1 MHNIAGYEIYQYDI
15 YTIEEGLM
23 KKSVIQSTGMFVP
36 PNIVTNHDLEGF
48 MDTSDEWIRKRTGIE
63 QRHWIDSDKVTGAS
77 DLGFEAAKRAL
88 DQVGWASED
97 LDFIIFATLSP
108 DIMFPGPGCL
118 LQAKL
123 GLDSTPALD
132 IRQQCTGFLYGLA
145 TADAYIKTGL
155 ANRVLLVGSEV
166 HSSGLDKSTRGRD
179 VTVIFGDGA
188 AAVCI
193 EGVETQADAG
203 LLATSLHAD
212 GNYAE
217 ALMTELPASKFPQ
230 RMIPGLDIDD
240 ARYYPVMDGP
250 AIFKKAVKM
259 LPKVINESLEK
270 AGMDLDQIDLI
281 IPHQANLRI
290 NQALGQ
296 YLKISDDKIFHNIQK
311 YGNTTA
317 ASIPLALHEA
327 VEQGRTGK
335 SGDTVLFVGLGA
347 GLTWG
352 SIIYRYL

>member
-1 MHNIAGYEIYQYDI
+1 
-15 YTIEEGLM
+15 M
-23 KKSVIQSTGMFVP
+23 KQSIIRSTGMYVP
-36 PNIVTNHDLEGF
+36 KNVITNHDLEAF

-63 QRHWIDSDKVTGAS
+63 QRYWIDQEGATGSS
-77 DLGFEAAKRAL
+77 DLGYEAAQMAL
-88 DQVGWASED
+88 ENAGWTPED

-108 DIMFPGPGCL
+108 DIMFPGSGCL

-123 GLDSTPALD
+123 GLNSTPALD

-155 ANRVLLVGSEV
+155 ANKILFVGGEV
-166 HSSGLDKSTRGRD
+166 HSSGLDMSTRGRD

-188 AAVCI
+188 AAVCL
-193 EGVETQADAG
+193 EGVETDQPSG
-203 LLATSLHAD
+203 LLATALHAD
-212 GNYAE
+212 GHFAE
-217 ALMTELPASKFPQ
+217 ALMTELPASRFPK
-230 RMIPGLDIDD
+230 RMIPGLDIKD

-250 AIFKKAVKM
+250 AIFKKAVRM
-259 LPKVINESLEK
+259 LPQVMGEAMQKAQLE
-270 AGMDLDQIDLI
+270 LDQIDLI

-296 YLKISDDKIFHNIQK
+296 FLKIDDSKIFHNIQK

-327 VEQGRTGK
+327 MAQGRIGN
-335 SGDTVLFVGLGA
+335 SGDIVAFVGLGA

-352 SIIYRYL
+352 CIIYQFL

>member
-1 MHNIAGYEIYQYDI
+1 
-15 YTIEEGLM
+15 
-23 KKSVIQSTGMFVP
+23 MFVP
-36 PNIVTNHDLEGF
+36 PNVITNHDLEKI
-48 MDTSDEWIRKRTGIE
+48 MDTSDEWIKQRTGIE
-63 QRHWIDSDKVTGAS
+63 QRYWIDQEGATGAS
-77 DLGFEAAKRAL
+77 DLGFEASKIAL
-88 DQVGWASED
+88 ESAGWKPQD

-108 DIMFPGPGCL
+108 DIMFPGSGCL

-123 GLDSTPALD
+123 ELNSTPALD

-155 ANRVLLVGSEV
+155 ANKILLVGAEV

-188 AAVCI
+188 AALCL
-193 EGVETQADAG
+193 EGVETDETAG
-203 LLATSLHAD
+203 VLASSLHAD
-212 GNYAE
+212 GNLAH
-217 ALMTELPASKFPQ
+217 ALMTELPASRLPVRLPK
-230 RMIPGLDIDD
+230 GLPTDD

-250 AIFKKAVKM
+250 AIFKKAVRM
-259 LPKVINESLEK
+259 LPQVINESLNK
-270 AGMDLDQIDLI
+270 ARISLDEIDLI
-281 IPHQANLRI
+281 IPHQANMRI

-296 YLKISDDKIFHNIQK
+296 FLKLDDNKIFHNIQK

-327 VEQGRTGK
+327 MEQGRIGK
-335 SGDTVLFVGLGA
+335 SGDVVLFAGLGA

-352 SIIYRYL
+352 SVIYKFL